1 MSPRTLTGWR
11 KSSHSHFEEN
21 ACVEV
26 GTGPGVV
33 GVRDTKQA
41 GLPARPVLVFSAREF
56 LDHELEGVTLA
67 SSHAFVKARDREQD
81 LLLRLKAV
89 LAVRRPRRAVA
100 ASA

>member
-1 MSPRTLTGWR
+1 MSPRKLTGWR

-41 GLPARPVLVFSAREF
+41 GLPARPVLVFSADAFTAF
-56 LDHELEGVTLA
+56 LDHLTDG
-67 SSHAFVKARDREQD
+67 R
-81 LLLRLKAV
+81 
-89 LAVRRPRRAVA
+89 
-100 ASA
+100 

>member
-21 ACVEV
+21 ACVEI

-41 GLPARPVLVFSAREF
+41 VPQILVYSAAAFAAF
-56 LDHELEGVTLA
+56 LDRLTG
-67 SSHAFVKARDREQD
+67 EQ
-81 LLLRLKAV
+81 
-89 LAVRRPRRAVA
+89 
-100 ASA
+100 

>member
-1 MSPRTLTGWR
+1 MGPQQLTGWR

-41 GLPARPVLVFSAREF
+41 ALAARPVLVYSENAFAAF
-56 LDHELEGVTLA
+56 LTHVTGG
-67 SSHAFVKARDREQD
+67 R
-81 LLLRLKAV
+81 
-89 LAVRRPRRAVA
+89 
-100 ASA
+100 

>member
-1 MSPRTLTGWR
+1 MDPQQLTGWH

-41 GLPARPVLVFSAREF
+41 ALAARPVLVYSAGAFAAF
-56 LDHELEGVTLA
+56 LAHLTGG
-67 SSHAFVKARDREQD
+67 R
-81 LLLRLKAV
+81 
-89 LAVRRPRRAVA
+89 
-100 ASA
+100 